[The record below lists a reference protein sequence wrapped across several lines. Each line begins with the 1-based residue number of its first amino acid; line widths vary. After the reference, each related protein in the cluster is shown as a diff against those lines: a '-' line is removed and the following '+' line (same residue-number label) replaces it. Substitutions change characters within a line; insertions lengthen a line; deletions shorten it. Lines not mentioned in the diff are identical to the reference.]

1 MKGALE
7 SPAARPDCPCHML
20 SVLLEFYRGH
30 VSVLYVHFACY
41 NKNRIANTQDS
52 TEIDTGEARLA
63 RLYHTVK
70 PGAQSINQSGYITF
84 FSRETETNIRILPG
98 GIFVW

>member
-7 SPAARPDCPCHML
+7 SPAARPDCPCHL
-20 SVLLEFYRGH
+20 LRVLLEFYRGH

-63 RLYHTVK
+63 RLYNT
-70 PGAQSINQSGYITF
+70 ATLALDQSGYITF
-84 FSRETETNIRILPG
+84 FSRETEIRI
-98 GIFVW
+98 